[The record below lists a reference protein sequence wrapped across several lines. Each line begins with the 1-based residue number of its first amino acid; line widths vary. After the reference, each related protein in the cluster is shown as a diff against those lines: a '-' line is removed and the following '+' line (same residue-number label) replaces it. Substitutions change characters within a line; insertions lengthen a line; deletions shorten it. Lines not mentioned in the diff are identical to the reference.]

1 MTARYLTT
9 GENGGQI
16 TSPALLKNG
25 ITYVS
30 AGLRESAGLQVT
42 WGKAHQQAL
51 LMLIERKTGKQTL
64 LYQKLLDAEQQKFA
78 ETNDLPFYGDNLKF
92 IKREANA
99 LLFTNEYVRDGKIYK
114 YLLPGK

>member
-1 MTARYLTT
+1 MQPERTDDKVTSVIDLVKLGGEADTYLVE
-9 GENGGQI
+9 GMDDDF
-16 TSPALLKNG
+16 LLIRPNQK
-25 ITYVS
+25 
-30 AGLRESAGLQVT
+30 GL
-42 WGKAHQQAL
+42 L
-51 LMLIERKTGKQTL
+51 LLIERKTGKQTL

-92 IKREANA
+92 IKREGNA